1 MAKLTDLINFHDS
14 LVDIVNKLSIDQII
28 DEKISIINSINTTEF
43 VHSLAIAT
51 DNYQKIKVDSQNIIN
66 DLNNLIST
74 VEQKIDTVGDEIIE
88 FQKQNQLIDNQFYP
102 DSQKTILDSIR
113 SAVAS
118 NGRWQYPGLIL
129 YPPSK
134 TWIDLMVAS
143 DPLYLIVD
151 VSSQVGVKFDKND
164 TQKAVVVWSEKFRNQ
179 LLENLI
185 KEYPEQYQR
194 RLRLY
199 ENIDLLPQN
208 QFGLILTWDFITY
221 LPISETKKYFHKF
234 LNLLRPGGTLI
245 FNYNNCDIDAVA
257 ELAEGNYKYY
267 FSEGQL
273 KKILIEIGFD
283 VIKSEDEYS
292 DNLKLPDSWM
302 KIQKPGELTT
312 VKRAQALGSVLSK

>member
-14 LVDIVNKLSIDQII
+14 LVDIVNKLSIDQIV

-118 NGRWQYPGLIL
+118 NSRWQYPGLIL

-194 RLRLY
+194 RLRIY
-199 ENIDLLPQN
+199 QDIDLLPQN
-208 QFGLILTWDFITY
+208 QFSMILVWDFLTY
-221 LPISETKKYFHKF
+221 FPSDKINAYLNKF
-234 LNLLRPGGTLI
+234 LSLLRPGGTLL
-245 FNYNNCDIDAVA
+245 FNYNNCDIDSTA
-257 ELAEGNYKYY
+257 ELAEKNIKYY
-267 FSEGQL
+267 FSKRRL
-273 KKILIEIGFD
+273 KTICNELGFKIIRF
-283 VIKSEDEYS
+283 EDEYQS
-292 DNLKLPDSWM
+292 EIPISWAE
-302 KIQKPGELTT
+302 IQKPGELTT
-312 VKRAQALGSVLSK
+312 VKRAQAAGAILSK